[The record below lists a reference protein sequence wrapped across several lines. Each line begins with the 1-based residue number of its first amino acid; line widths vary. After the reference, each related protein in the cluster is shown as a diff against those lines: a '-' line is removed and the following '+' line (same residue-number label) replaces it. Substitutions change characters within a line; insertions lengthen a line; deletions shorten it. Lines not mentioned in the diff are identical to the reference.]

1 MVSDTK
7 SFCETC
13 VVCKR
18 SKPSNQ
24 KPYGLLNPLSIRS
37 YPWESI
43 GIDFVGP
50 LPESSN
56 RDGSFDSITVVICL
70 LTAMVHL
77 VPSRTNYNA
86 RQLAELMFE
95 EVYKLHGLP
104 KNIISDR
111 DVLFT
116 SVFWGHLHALLG
128 TKLRMSSAYHPQTD
142 GSTERANRTVT
153 QMLRQCINEKQ
164 NDWVSKLPAIEFAI
178 NSARSESTGFAPFFL
193 NAGHMPRTM
202 IWNAAMPSEFPSI
215 RNFALHK
222 RLAIMAAH
230 DSILAARV
238 KQTRDANRK
247 RQLSPFKK
255 DDLVYLST
263 KNIKFPKGLARKL
276 IPKYIGPYKILQ
288 DYGNQSFRLDLP
300 SRLKQR
306 GVHDVF
312 HASLLRIHHPNDDRL
327 FPGRL
332 DNQLGGDIDPEGEWA
347 VDKILS
353 HHGSKRDAVFEIK
366 WQAGDITWLPYA
378 EISHLQAL
386 IDYLELLGI
395 EKIDNLPLGHGKPP
409 SDDPQVH
416 VGSISYYQPIRVRK
430 SHKFLT
436 HTQQFLSSLAHR
448 LSNVTRILPCISSDH
463 FDSESD
469 TSSTMSAPRT
479 NNFPDVNNPGIYRSG
494 RSTKFVLQ
502 HPMAPP
508 GLTVLTTIT
517 AASIFEFFD
526 YHDAILKLQ
535 DMSKELQPEPFAWDK
550 FTAFWNCHA
559 AEDGPRFV
567 TWDVETSLYL
577 RPLRVVTLA
586 DFGLMRRIPKIAS
599 ATANPPHVKVNAA
612 PTTCICHP
620 DISIPRTCLNH
631 MINPHGVFPTT
642 QKRGLLPW
650 CRGWLGLVIGSVG
663 SAGGVVDMPR
673 VPDGRAGVYNRAG
686 LFSRG
691 WGQ

>member
-1 MVSDTK
+1 
-7 SFCETC
+7 
-13 VVCKR
+13 
-18 SKPSNQ
+18 
-24 KPYGLLNPLSIRS
+24 
-37 YPWESI
+37 
-43 GIDFVGP
+43 
-50 LPESSN
+50 
-56 RDGSFDSITVVICL
+56 
-70 LTAMVHL
+70 
-77 VPSRTNYNA
+77 
-86 RQLAELMFE
+86 
-95 EVYKLHGLP
+95 
-104 KNIISDR
+104 
-111 DVLFT
+111 
-116 SVFWGHLHALLG
+116 LG

-153 QMLRQCINEKQ
+153 QMLRQCINDKQ

-193 NAGHMPRTM
+193 NSGCMPRAM
-202 IWNAAMPSEFPSI
+202 IWSSAPSSEFPSI
-215 RNFALHK
+215 RNFALK
-222 RLAIMAAH
+222 KKLALMAAH

-247 RQLSPFKK
+247 CQLAPFKK

-276 IPKYIGPYKILQ
+276 VPKYIGPYRILQ

-436 HTQQFLSSLAHR
+436 CTRQFLSSLANR
-448 LSNVTRILPCISSDH
+448 LSNVTRILPCISADH

-479 NNFPDVNNPGIYRSG
+479 NSFPDVNNPGVYRSG
-494 RSTKFVLQ
+494 RSTFVLQ
-502 HPMAPP
+502 HPTAPP
-508 GLTVLTTIT
+508 GLTVPTTIT
-517 AASIFEFFD
+517 AAAIFELFD
-526 YHDAILKLQ
+526 YHDAILQLK
-535 DMSKELQPEPFAWDK
+535 DTSKELQPEPFAWDK

-559 AEDGPRFV
+559 ADDGPRFV

-586 DFGLMRRIPKIAS
+586 DFGLSRRIPKIEPVTAKPPIVGPSDDKCRVQPPLTKQLLSPVSPSISSNAVSSGSAS
-599 ATANPPHVKVNAA
+599 IIDFLPA
-612 PTTCICHP
+612 
-620 DISIPRTCLNH
+620 DIT
-631 MINPHGVFPTT
+631 G
-642 QKRGLLPW
+642 
-650 CRGWLGLVIGSVG
+650 GLVTTGLASWIRQEAQRAKFYKQRDQERKAKDASTRNDKKKKKKLASKGK
-663 SAGGVVDMPR
+663 SAAHGTIDTTPSSNEDVTMSDANQPSTSKTTG
-673 VPDGRAGVYNRAG
+673 A
-686 LFSRG
+686 
-691 WGQ
+691 